1 MIEVVHFRRRDGKHM
16 VGVLRTQSSLR
27 GPLIGEREYAERYAV
42 GLEPAFYNLPAPLGY
57 NEQFAAS
64 YFIELLKEML
74 VHV

>member
-1 MIEVVHFRRRDGKHM
+1 MIEVVHFRRRDGKQMSAAFVDNRHDFYNAECK
-16 VGVLRTQSSLR
+16 T
-27 GPLIGEREYAERYAV
+27 YAERYAA